1 MVLDFAAVDFLGCEG
16 VVDSGEEGN
25 GGVSAEE

>member
-25 GGVSAEE
+25 GGVCEV